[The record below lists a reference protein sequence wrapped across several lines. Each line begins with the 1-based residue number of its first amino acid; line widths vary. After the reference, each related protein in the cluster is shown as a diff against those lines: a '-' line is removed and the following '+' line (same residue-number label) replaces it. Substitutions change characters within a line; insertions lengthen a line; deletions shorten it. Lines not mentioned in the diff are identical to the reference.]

1 MTTNIKIL
9 IFENNLKVK
18 TFFEFNSNEK
28 LFLTN
33 LKLIGLSS
41 NMNNN
46 IKNIIKNKLN
56 NEKYYSVCINDI
68 IVLPYSEENP
78 LLKLSEIKLNLDK
91 INTIYNNIFNIN
103 IKYAN
108 QIDDWE
114 QTYFSNYIKK
124 SLIEFKNNI
133 FNNFENIIIK
143 NINDTKIVTNNNLLI
158 DNIFNNIINI
168 FEINNIK
175 KLDILKTTLKT
186 EILQNFFIRQI
197 IIIMDID
204 NNSKNE
210 KLKENKNKIEFCIN
224 EIFNYVIMIPIIL

>member
-91 INTIYNNIFNIN
+91 INTIYNNIFNIH

-143 NINDTKIVTNNNLLI
+143 NMNDTKIVTNNNLLI

-224 EIFNYVIMIPIIL
+224 EIFNYVIMIPVIL